1 MSYGRSTNKNEG
13 NGYQEEE
20 HKTQVKTQPTE
31 NIYYPVKHIC
41 RNNDG
46 RTTTYHFRNTRRNIF
61 MEALFTAYAKKID
74 LYPLMVYKYTSY
86 VDTMYLNEATN
97 QPYAKGFNKDMKSNR
112 MIKLK

>member
-1 MSYGRSTNKNEG
+1 
-13 NGYQEEE
+13 
-20 HKTQVKTQPTE
+20 
-31 NIYYPVKHIC
+31 
-41 RNNDG
+41 
-46 RTTTYHFRNTRRNIF
+46 

-74 LYPLMVYKYTSY
+74 LDPLMVYKYTSY